1 MLLPGPNGTSKAK
14 PTQVPIMPATRNR
27 RRRPLALRTRSE
39 SAPATGAM
47 TSAINAPIARIEP
60 LIPSFAAA
68 FGPRIDDIWS
78 GTMTGTTVS
87 QLANSANHSNDTTI
101 WSVTENRPDCGTA
114 RRAEARAPE
123 PSPMSPPLPHSKDG
137 QQHSA
142 IPSIGENRLARRR
155 RLGASFRTRD
165 DGGAMTM
172 KAVVCEAFGG
182 PEVLALREVPDPP
195 QPGPDEVQVRITA
208 RGVQYVDVLMLAGKY
223 QFRPEPPFIPG
234 NEGAGEV
241 VAVGPRVAAFKP
253 GDKVMCRQRLGA
265 FAERGN
271 VKAED
276 CDLVPA
282 AMSLDEAAV
291 FRNVY
296 HTAYHAL
303 LQRGRLKAG
312 DRVLIHGA
320 AGGIGL
326 PAIQIAKLYGADVI
340 ATAST
345 DEKRAACLEEGA
357 DYAIPYHDGFRD
369 RVMELT
375 RNRGVDIVYDP
386 VNGPTFEESLRCLAW
401 SGRILILGF
410 LGGAPAAART
420 NYLLIKGIEAIGVRI
435 GGLSETHPDIAL
447 ANIKTLIGLAAEGKL
462 KPRIWRRYALE
473 NAAEAV
479 QALIDRAVIGKAV
492 LTG

>member
-1 MLLPGPNGTSKAK
+1 
-14 PTQVPIMPATRNR
+14 
-27 RRRPLALRTRSE
+27 
-39 SAPATGAM
+39 
-47 TSAINAPIARIEP
+47 
-60 LIPSFAAA
+60 
-68 FGPRIDDIWS
+68 
-78 GTMTGTTVS
+78 
-87 QLANSANHSNDTTI
+87 
-101 WSVTENRPDCGTA
+101 
-114 RRAEARAPE
+114 
-123 PSPMSPPLPHSKDG
+123 
-137 QQHSA
+137 
-142 IPSIGENRLARRR
+142 
-155 RLGASFRTRD
+155 
-165 DGGAMTM
+165 M

-182 PEVLALREVPDPP
+182 PEVLAVRELPDPP
-195 QPGPDEVQVRITA
+195 PPGPGKVQVRITA

-234 NEGAGEV
+234 SEGAGEV
-241 VAVGPRVAAFKP
+241 VAVGPGVTAFKP

-265 FAERGN
+265 FAECGN

-282 AMSLDEAAV
+282 AMGLDQAAV

-326 PAIQIAKLYGADVI
+326 PGIQIAKLYGAEII

-345 DEKRAACLEEGA
+345 DEKCEVCLEEGA
-357 DYAIPYHDGFRD
+357 DYAISYHDGFRD
-369 RVMELT
+369 KVLELT
-375 RNRGVDIVYDP
+375 QGRGVDIIYDP
-386 VNGPTFEESLRCLAW
+386 VNGPTFEESLRCLTW

-410 LGGAPAAART
+410 LGGAPVLART

-435 GGLSETHPDIAL
+435 GGLNEAHPEIAA

-462 KPRIWRRYALE
+462 KPRIWQRFPLDEAG
-473 NAAEAV
+473 AAI

-492 LTG
+492 LIG